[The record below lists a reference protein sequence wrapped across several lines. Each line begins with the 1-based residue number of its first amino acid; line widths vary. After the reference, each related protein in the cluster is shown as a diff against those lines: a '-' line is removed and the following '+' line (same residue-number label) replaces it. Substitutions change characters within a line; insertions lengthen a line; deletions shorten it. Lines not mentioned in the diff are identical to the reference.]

1 MSDKIVP
8 FRRRP
13 VQQPPGPQEHLY
25 VDEYFADAAHDAQD
39 LGWTRERYMG
49 HAAAAWD
56 LERQQRISK

>member
-1 MSDKIVP
+1 
-8 FRRRP
+8 
-13 VQQPPGPQEHLY
+13 

-39 LGWTRERYMG
+39 LGWTRERYMA